1 MIQGLISISN
11 RANNDHFLFSA
22 YVVLI
27 GLGFPILRY
36 ASLNFDTLNNNA
48 VRFLSG
54 GALFLFLIALK
65 HRSDIRKILHDPI
78 LAVKLLLVGVLMTAN
93 MYFFMNGMQLTTA
106 LTGSVFCILA
116 LPIATIMAA
125 FFYSD
130 ERRKAKDIRFISG
143 STLAIAGS
151 LIFIF
156 SAAQTA
162 ASENFVL
169 GSFFWTIAITIAA
182 IQNLLV
188 KSISHR
194 IHTMVICAST
204 ATIAGLINLALAIY
218 SGKIHQLADTST
230 SLIIFLIL
238 AGMYGMVTGMLMA
251 FHIIKKSGV
260 ITFNMLQL
268 LVPIATAVVAYFTLG
283 ETITLIQALGAS
295 IVIFG
300 CRYSLKANQSL

>member
-130 ERRKAKDIRFISG
+130 ERRKATDIRFISG

-162 ASENFVL
+162 ASENLYWVL
-169 GSFFWTIAITIAA
+169 SSGPS
-182 IQNLLV
+182 LSPLPPY
-188 KSISHR
+188 K
-194 IHTMVICAST
+194 
-204 ATIAGLINLALAIY
+204 IY
-218 SGKIHQLADTST
+218 WLKA
-230 SLIIFLIL
+230 SLIESTPWLSVHQQPRLL
-238 AGMYGMVTGMLMA
+238 A
-251 FHIIKKSGV
+251 
-260 ITFNMLQL
+260 
-268 LVPIATAVVAYFTLG
+268 
-283 ETITLIQALGAS
+283 
-295 IVIFG
+295 
-300 CRYSLKANQSL
+300 